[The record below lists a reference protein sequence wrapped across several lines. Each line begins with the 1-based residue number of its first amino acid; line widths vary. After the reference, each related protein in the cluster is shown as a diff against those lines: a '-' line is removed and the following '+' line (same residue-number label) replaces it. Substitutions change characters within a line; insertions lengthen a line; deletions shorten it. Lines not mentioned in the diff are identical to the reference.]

1 MQHSVQHGAPAAE
14 RNFHSRYTQERG
26 SLGEPLI
33 TLILRRLQWQWT
45 CQCQCQCRTEE
56 AATVATTAAAAAA
69 AAATDTTST

>member
-45 CQCQCQCRTEE
+45 CQCQCRTEE